1 MSNVSTLKQLVKRK
15 LNVAIEEVFELFE
28 KAIAE
33 YEEDFRRR
41 KEAGEG
47 QHGVEPNVGRKT
59 QRGSQCELVNIKEE
73 ECEEPPTKKRKNAGS
88 SGVKSSPE
96 KASKTQEEVRKSP
109 QGSESFDGDHGDIPK
124 EPLKTKPKLKCSECG
139 QMFVHKEDL
148 EKHKKTHP
156 GKKPLTSAVVPT
168 PSAKEALKTKPK
180 LKWPECGQMFVRKEH
195 LEKHRKTQTE
205 NPPAVVPKPSFT
217 SASSSQQVATKSGR
231 PHAKDLHSATGLSKN
246 SRGYST
252 SDSSD
257 SDVSF
262 VEPLEKTKMVHKG
275 DLDRRAKTHTGTNSA
290 VVAKPSGPVKSFNCS
305 VCVKR
310 FPSRDLLISHIRTH
324 VEEKPVA
331 SGQRAVPERPKLD
344 SQADKLPPV
353 AQAPNADKHFTCLDC
368 KRPFCSESFL
378 MLHMRTHNEQKPV
391 ASCSSGQAAV
401 SASPNPDSQ
410 PDKLRPVARPPDT
423 VKSFTCSVCT
433 KSFQSRD
440 LLISHIRTH
449 TEEKPATSRVS
460 DPRLV
465 PKSPNVDPQPD
476 KSTPVAKPPDAVKS
490 FSCSICAKKLQSRDL
505 LVSHMRTH
513 AEEKPVASGSSG
525 QRQVSESPTLNSQPD
540 KLPAVPKPTTL
551 NSQPDKLP
559 AVPKPS
565 DADQYFTCSTCK
577 KSFSTERFLELHIQT
592 HDRQKLM
599 ASGSSGQHLLPE
611 SKNTH
616 PGPQKPAQVSDKD
629 DVTSDSSDADSD
641 ARKGSET
648 NEKLPC
654 SECGEVF
661 VHKADLDAHM
671 KTHGGKQV
679 LDSAGVTKLFYT
691 VKPLSC
697 SVCTK
702 SFASEESLAA
712 HVSVHA
718 DEKRSPSTSSAQ
730 LAPTQTN
737 GEHGQDTQSEPESLF
752 APLSNSDMS
761 DDPND
766 NSSVSAATSKNSEG
780 EANGSKR
787 AGDNARRIA
796 CSFCDK
802 TYMREHHLLKHVRSH
817 HQGASSGAKAG
828 EGSQACD
835 DGKWEPRKVKK
846 KSKGNKKRQECI
858 KNLKCSHC
866 KKSFEQMSQLTQH
879 LAEHGV
885 EKLFSCHVCD
895 EKFCFPEEMRE
906 HIQDTH

>member
-1 MSNVSTLKQLVKRK
+1 MSKVSTLKLLVKRK
-15 LNVAIEEVFELFE
+15 LNVAIEEVWELFE

-33 YEEDFRRR
+33 YEEEFRRKGR
-41 KEAGEG
+41 KEACESE
-47 QHGVEPNVGRKT
+47 HGVEPNVGRKT

-88 SGVKSSPE
+88 SGLKSSPE
-96 KASKTQEEVRKSP
+96 KASQAQEEVRKSP
-109 QGSESFDGDHGDIPK
+109 QGSESFDSDHGDIAK
-124 EPLKTKPKLKCSECG
+124 EPLKTKPKLKCSDCG

-148 EKHKKTHP
+148 AKHKKTHT

-180 LKWPECGQMFVRKEH
+180 LKCSECGQMFVHKEG
-195 LEKHRKTQTE
+195 LEKHQKTHTE
-205 NPPAVVPKPSFT
+205 KKPAVVPKPSFT
-217 SASSSQQVATKSGR
+217 SAISSQQVATKSGR

-246 SRGYST
+246 SRDYLM
-252 SDSSD
+252 SDSSDSDSD

-275 DLDRRAKTHTGTNSA
+275 DLDRHTKTHIGTKSA

-324 VEEKPVA
+324 VKEKPAA
-331 SGQRAVPERPKLD
+331 SGQHVVPESPKPD
-344 SQADKLPPV
+344 SQPDKLPPV
-353 AQAPNADKHFTCLDC
+353 AQPPNAEKHFTCSNC
-368 KRPFCSESFL
+368 KRHFLSERFL

-391 ASCSSGQAAV
+391 ASGSSGHAAV
-401 SASPNPDSQ
+401 PASPNLDSQ

-433 KSFQSRD
+433 KSFLSRD

-449 TEEKPATSRVS
+449 TEEKPTTSRIS
-460 DPRLV
+460 DQRLV
-465 PKSPNVDPQPD
+465 SKSPNVDSQPD
-476 KSTPVAKPPDAVKS
+476 RLAPVAKPPDAVKS
-490 FSCSICAKKLQSRDL
+490 FSCSICAKNFPSSAL
-505 LVSHMRTH
+505 LISHTRTH

-525 QRQVSESPTLNSQPD
+525 QRRVSESPTLNSQPD
-540 KLPAVPKPTTL
+540 KLPPV
-551 NSQPDKLP
+551 S
-559 AVPKPS
+559 KPS
-565 DADQYFTCSTCK
+565 NADQYFTCSTCK
-577 KSFSTERFLELHIQT
+577 KSFSTEHFLELHMQT
-592 HDRQKLM
+592 HDRQKLV
-599 ASGSSGQHLLPE
+599 ASGTSGQHLLSE
-611 SKNTH
+611 SQNIR
-616 PGPQKPAQVSDKD
+616 PRPQNPAQVPDKD
-629 DVTSDSSDADSD
+629 DVTSDSSDSDSD
-641 ARKGSET
+641 AKKSPET
-648 NEKLPC
+648 NKKLPC

-661 VHKADLDAHM
+661 VHKADLDGHM
-671 KTHGGKQV
+671 KTHTGKQV
-679 LDSAGVTKLFYT
+679 VDSTGVTKLFYT
-691 VKPLSC
+691 VKSLSC

-718 DEKRSPSTSSAQ
+718 NEKRSPSTSSTQ

-737 GEHGQDTQSEPESLF
+737 GEHGEDTQSEPESLF
-752 APLSNSDMS
+752 APLSDSDMS
-761 DDPND
+761 DSSADDPND
-766 NSSVSAATSKNSEG
+766 NSSVSGATSKNSEG

-796 CSFCDK
+796 CSFCEK
-802 TYMREHHLLKHVRSH
+802 TYMREHHLLRHVRSH
-817 HQGASSGAKAG
+817 HQGASSESKAG

-835 DGKWEPRKVKK
+835 GKREPRKMKK

-866 KKSFEQMSQLTQH
+866 KKRFEQMSQLTQH
-879 LAEHGV
+879 LV
-885 EKLFSCHVCD
+885 SRNSCHVCD

-906 HIQDTH
+906 HIQNTH